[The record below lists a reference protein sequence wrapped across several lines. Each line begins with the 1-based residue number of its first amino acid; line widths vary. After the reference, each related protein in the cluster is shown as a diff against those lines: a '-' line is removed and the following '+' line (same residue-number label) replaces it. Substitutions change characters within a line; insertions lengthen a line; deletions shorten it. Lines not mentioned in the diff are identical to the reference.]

1 MASPLCCSS
10 QELSMMLRLLQLL
23 KPWFGSLHPLLQVCS
38 ALNHLLSACMF
49 SLLLIISV
57 HANLLHGVAVS
68 DDAEHALQDGAIY
81 SLAAN
86 MVAGNQILTSSSKSF
101 PGHVIREPPRRLM
114 APMRRSLVS
123 QQGKRPWNYLGSSR
137 MFPNHPSHEPGHPWR
152 RKAQP
157 VRS

>member
-1 MASPLCCSS
+1 
-10 QELSMMLRLLQLL
+10 MMLRLLQLL

-57 HANLLHGVAVS
+57 RANLLHGVAVS

-81 SLAAN
+81 SLADN

-114 APMRRSLVS
+114 ASMPQSQLLLLVS

-137 MFPNHPSHEPGHPWR
+137 MFPKHPTHESGHPSR

-157 VRS
+157 AIS